1 MKIYIRYVD
10 SKASLFGECNFFH
23 VSIKSNILTSVLKK
37 DCLKKLG
44 LFHSVLESAQAWWQL
59 SKLGNI
65 LALSNPEPKIMGHF
79 IIYVVPIWMIFD
91 LLSPLS
97 ESSIHWPLTDWIH

>member
-23 VSIKSNILTSVLKK
+23 VSIKSNILTGVLKK

-44 LFHSVLESAQAWWQL
+44 LFHLMLESAQAW
-59 SKLGNI
+59 
-65 LALSNPEPKIMGHF
+65 
-79 IIYVVPIWMIFD
+79 
-91 LLSPLS
+91 
-97 ESSIHWPLTDWIH
+97 